1 MVRYWTRP
9 LCRRLLCRRLLC
21 RRLLTDQRTSPG
33 RTFYDVWNS
42 ELIGNQ
48 ISTIQEGAIDL
59 SGDPPT
65 ILNFNNRLTMDMN
78 IQCFLTQEDLG
89 DLPLIKTYPFT
100 SEEKLNVSM
109 KYFAPV
115 GVSPSGGAY
124 NFDEPNFVY
133 RWNTF
138 LYYPRASIYTLSR
151 FDADGRLGIYVL
163 QSFGNDINNQ
173 YTVDQLLLSPVN
185 ANVSTTNPLTPSI
198 TTPDGVVFGY
208 VSLEEMLMVPSY
220 GKATVVSDNLGN
232 AYQLID
238 RDAAP
243 WLYDQYETGV
253 RFSPEETPKKEA
265 SSSSLATAVG
275 SVSAIGGL
283 LVLFL

>member
-1 MVRYWTRP
+1 M
-9 LCRRLLCRRLLC
+9 
-21 RRLLTDQRTSPG
+21 
-33 RTFYDVWNS
+33 
-42 ELIGNQ
+42 IGNQ

-133 RWNTF
+133 RCK
-138 LYYPRASIYTLSR
+138 YIPILSSCI
-151 FDADGRLGIYVL
+151 DLH
-163 QSFGNDINNQ
+163 
-173 YTVDQLLLSPVN
+173 PV
-185 ANVSTTNPLTPSI
+185 
-198 TTPDGVVFGY
+198 
-208 VSLEEMLMVPSY
+208 E
-220 GKATVVSDNLGN
+220 
-232 AYQLID
+232 
-238 RDAAP
+238 
-243 WLYDQYETGV
+243 V
-253 RFSPEETPKKEA
+253 RRRR
-265 SSSSLATAVG
+265 
-275 SVSAIGGL
+275 
-283 LVLFL
+283 